1 MLVLVP
7 SSSIS
12 RLANQGEALPYTDL
26 SPPLP
31 RNIEISF
38 PIQLF
43 FYTHS
48 TYAPASELLVRAEP
62 CKPS

>member
-43 FYTHS
+43 FLHTFY
-48 TYAPASELLVRAEP
+48 VRP
-62 CKPS
+62 NV